1 MKQTDGYSFPLPLRE
16 LFAVIFL
23 MAISPVFLLQ
33 AQPSRTP
40 QSGDGGQELRNF
52 HHTAWSSESGLGA
65 VFDIQQSRDGYLWL
79 TTSRGV
85 FRFDGVRFESADAI
99 TGGAAQ
105 NAELNSV
112 FVAASGDVWFRTRAP
127 GLLLWKDGKL
137 SAFPGN
143 GCTPGLLT
151 GSTVEDRDG
160 TLWVAGSAGLFQVRD
175 NRCELVSSRY
185 ALPGGFPSAIAIDRA
200 GAIWLKMPSGKL
212 FYLPRGAGKFI
223 VSPHGEGPVGDFA
236 YLHEGPNGSMWLSDE
251 LGLRRVSEGGSASSM
266 PSQSPSHTPRRPRF
280 GNFTFDSNGTLWAA
294 SSHGLLR
301 IPQAEKSPMDVGV
314 DIAGGQHFTMT
325 QGLSS
330 DVVWKLLSDRE
341 GSLWVATNSGLD
353 QLRRNLISQVATPII
368 SEHQFAIAIGNNQ
381 NVWIGS
387 RSLPL
392 TEVFFDGRNRTFSET
407 SQVIAIRRDFKG
419 GIWSSGLGKHLLWRA
434 YADHLEPV
442 SYPNDD
448 REVVA
453 SIALDKN
460 NELWLLTFGQNV
472 YRRIGQTWVN
482 QNVALGREPGI
493 LGTMESDPMGNIW
506 FAFSNHVVEW
516 DGSSYKKYTYLGKNR
531 FPNALTVKGEH
542 VWLGSETGVQLL
554 LHGEFRMM
562 RWKDASLPG
571 RVSGIVETKTGDLQ
585 TGDLWISGFSGIVHV
600 KADELA
606 KWFANPDYAVS
617 AESFDTLDGLPG
629 LAAERFPEPSM
640 VEAEDGRL
648 WFATTKGIAW
658 LDPASLERSY
668 NLVPPT
674 VLISSL
680 VAGGQTYSHLQNL
693 ALPPRNGNIE
703 IGYTALSL
711 RIPERVQFRYRLE
724 PIDTEWSDAGTRRQ
738 AYYTKLRPGN
748 YTFRVIAC
756 NDHGVWNETGASF
769 SFKILPAW
777 YQSTWFA
784 ALCGL
789 AIVLI
794 VWMLYRLRVRQVAAA
809 LSARFDERLAERT
822 RLARELHD
830 TFLQTVQSSKM
841 IAEDA
846 LREDTDEKR
855 RQQTLEKLSIWL
867 GRAVDEARAAVHSL
881 RGSTTEKNHLFEAL
895 QRAAEEHQQ
904 PASMDIIFSAVG
916 DARDMHPIVRDEIYR
931 IADEAIRNAAAHSKA
946 SRLEIEL
953 RYANDLS
960 LRIKDNGQG
969 IDPALLAEGREG
981 HFGLQGMRERASR
994 IRSKL
999 TVSSTAAGTEVTL
1012 IVPGAVVYRYEH
1024 PTLLHKLRE
1033 TVRRLL
1039 HPSAGD
1045 DI

>member
-1 MKQTDGYSFPLPLRE
+1 MSLRDV
-16 LFAVIFL
+16 FALIFL
-23 MAISPVFLLQ
+23 MAISPVCLLQ
-33 AQPSRTP
+33 AQPSRELH
-40 QSGDGGQELRNF
+40 SGNPGQELRNF

-79 TTSRGV
+79 TTSKGV
-85 FRFDGVRFESADAI
+85 FRFDGVRFESADTI
-99 TGGAAQ
+99 TAGAAQ

-112 FVAASGDVWFRTRAP
+112 FVASSGDVWFRTRAP

-160 TLWVAGSAGLFQVRD
+160 TLWVAGSAGLFLVRD
-175 NRCELVSSRY
+175 KRCELVSSRY
-185 ALPGGFPSAIAIDRA
+185 GLPTGFPSAIAIDRA

-212 FYLPRGAGKFI
+212 FYLPRGGSKFI
-223 VSPHGEGPVGDFA
+223 ISPHGEGPVGDFA
-236 YLHEGPNGSMWLSDE
+236 YLHEGPDGSMWLSDE
-251 LGLRRVSEGGSASSM
+251 LGLRRVSEDSSTLNV
-266 PSQSPSHTPRRPRF
+266 PSQHPSRIPTRPRF

-294 SSHGLLR
+294 SGNGILR
-301 IPQAEKSPMDVGV
+301 IPDAEKSPVDVSV
-314 DIAGGQHFTMT
+314 DATSGQRFTVA

-341 GSLWVATNSGLD
+341 GSLWIATNSGLD
-353 QLRRNLISQVATPII
+353 QLRRNLISQLATPPA
-368 SEHQFAIAIGNNQ
+368 SEHQFAIAIGDNQ
-381 NVWIGS
+381 NVWVGS
-387 RSLPL
+387 RTMPL
-392 TEVFFDGRNRTFSET
+392 TEVFFDGRSRTLSET
-407 SQVIAIRRDFKG
+407 GQVIAIRRDFKG
-419 GIWSSGLGKHLLWRA
+419 GIWSSGLGKHLLWRV
-434 YADHLEPV
+434 YADHLEPI

-472 YRRIGQTWVN
+472 YRRVGQTWMN

-493 LGTMESDPMGNIW
+493 LGAMESDPAGNIW

-516 DGSSYKKYTYLGKNR
+516 DGSSYKKYTYPGKNR

-554 LHGEFRMM
+554 SRGEFRIM
-562 RWKDASLPG
+562 RWRDTSLPG
-571 RVSGIVETKTGDLQ
+571 RVSGIVETKTGDL
-585 TGDLWISGFSGIVHV
+585 WISGFSGIVHV
-600 KADELA
+600 RADELA
-606 KWFANPDYAVS
+606 KWLANPDYSVS

-648 WFATTKGIAW
+648 WFATTRGIAW

-674 VLISSL
+674 VLIGSL
-680 VAGGQTYSHLQNL
+680 VAAGQTYSRFQNL
-693 ALPPRNGNIE
+693 ALPPGNGNIE

-711 RIPERVQFRYRLE
+711 RIPERVQFRYRLD
-724 PIDTEWSDAGTRRQ
+724 PVDTEWSDAGTRRQ

-748 YTFRVIAC
+748 YTFRVIAS
-756 NDHGVWNETGASF
+756 NDHGIWNETGASF
-769 SFKILPAW
+769 SFRILPAW
-777 YQSTWFA
+777 YQTAWFA
-784 ALCGL
+784 VLCGL

-794 VWMLYRLRVRQVAAA
+794 VWMLYRWRLRQVAAT
-809 LSARFDERLAERT
+809 LSARFDDRLAERT

-855 RQQTLEKLSIWL
+855 RRQALEKLSMWL

-881 RGSTTEKNHLFEAL
+881 RGSTTEKNHLSEAL

-904 PASMDIIFSAVG
+904 PASMDLVFSTVG

-931 IADEAIRNAAAHSKA
+931 IGDEAIRNAAAHSGG

-953 RYANDLS
+953 RYASDFS
-960 LRIKDNGQG
+960 LRVKDNGQG
-969 IDPALLAEGREG
+969 IDPELLTEGREG
-981 HFGLQGMRERASR
+981 HFGLQGMRERALR

-999 TVSSTAAGTEVTL
+999 SVSSTTAGTEVTL
-1012 IVPGAVVYRYEH
+1012 VVPGTVVYRYDH
-1024 PTLLHKLRE
+1024 PTLFRKLNN
-1033 TVRRLL
+1033 TVRRLFQSS
-1039 HPSAGD
+1039 PDD

>member
-1 MKQTDGYSFPLPLRE
+1 MIL
-16 LFAVIFL
+16 L
-23 MAISPVFLLQ
+23 MAVPPVFLLQ
-33 AQPSRTP
+33 AQPLRTP
-40 QSGDGGQELRNF
+40 QSVDGGQELRNF

-79 TTSRGV
+79 TTSKGV
-85 FRFDGVRFESADAI
+85 FRFDGVRFEPADAI
-99 TGGAAQ
+99 TAGAAQ

-112 FVAASGDVWFRTRAP
+112 FVASSGDVWFRTRAP

-151 GSTVEDRDG
+151 GSTVEDSDG
-160 TLWVAGSAGLFQVRD
+160 TLWVAGSAGLFLVRD
-175 NRCELVSSRY
+175 QRCELVSNRY
-185 ALPGGFPSAIAIDRA
+185 GLPGGFPSAIAIDRV
-200 GAIWLKMPSGKL
+200 GTIWLKMPSGSL
-212 FYLPRGAGKFI
+212 FYLPRGDRKFTVSQYGK
-223 VSPHGEGPVGDFA
+223 GPVGDFA

-251 LGLRRVSEGGSASSM
+251 LGLRRVSGNSPAANMSS
-266 PSQSPSHTPRRPRF
+266 QLPSHLTRRPRF
-280 GNFTFDSNGTLWAA
+280 GNFTFDGNGTLWAA
-294 SSHGLLR
+294 SSNGILR
-301 IPQAEKSPMDVGV
+301 IPEAEKTPIDVGV
-314 DIAGGQHFTMT
+314 DAASGQRFTVT

-341 GSLWVATNSGLD
+341 GSLWIATNSGLD
-353 QLRRNLISQVATPII
+353 QLRRNLISQVATPTT
-368 SEHQFAIAIGNNQ
+368 SEHQFAIAIGDNQ
-381 NVWIGS
+381 NVWVGS

-392 TEVFFDGRNRTFSET
+392 TEVFFDGKSRTFPET
-407 SQVIAIRRDFKG
+407 AQTIAIRRDFKG
-419 GIWSSGLGKHLLWRA
+419 GIWSSGLGKHLLWKV
-434 YADHLEPV
+434 YPDHLEPV
-442 SYPNDD
+442 SYPNDN

-472 YRRIGQTWVN
+472 YRRIGQNWVN
-482 QNVALGREPGI
+482 QNIALGREPGI
-493 LGTMESDPMGNIW
+493 LGTMEGDSEGNIW

-516 DGSSYKKYTYLGKNR
+516 DGSSYKKYTYPGKNR
-531 FPNALTVKGEH
+531 FPNALTVNGEH

-554 LHGEFRMM
+554 SRGEFRQM
-562 RWKDASLPG
+562 RWKDANLPG
-571 RVSGIVETKTGDLQ
+571 RVSGIVETKTGDLRTGDLK

-680 VAGGQTYSHLQNL
+680 VAGGQAYSHLQNL
-693 ALPPRNGNIE
+693 VLPPQHGNIE

-711 RIPERVQFRYRLE
+711 RIPERVQFRYRLD
-724 PIDTEWSDAGTRRQ
+724 PVDTEWSDAGTRRQ

-748 YTFRVIAC
+748 YTFRVMAC

-769 SFKILPAW
+769 SFRITPAW
-777 YQSTWFA
+777 HQTSWFA
-784 ALCGL
+784 LLCGL
-789 AIVLI
+789 AVVLI
-794 VWMLYRLRVRQVAAA
+794 VWMLYQLRVHQVAAA

-841 IAEDA
+841 VAEDA
-846 LREDTDEKR
+846 LGADTDEKR
-855 RQQTLEKLSIWL
+855 RQQALERLSLWL

-881 RGSTTEKNHLFEAL
+881 RGSTTEKNHLSEAL

-904 PASMDIIFSAVG
+904 PASMDIAFSAIG
-916 DARDMHPIVRDEIYR
+916 DPRDMHPIVRDEIYR
-931 IADEAIRNAAAHSKA
+931 IGDEAIRNAAAHSKG

-953 RYANDLS
+953 RYANDFS

-981 HFGLQGMRERASR
+981 HFGLQGMRERALR

-999 TVSSTAAGTEVTL
+999 TVSSAASGTEVKL
-1012 IVPGAVVYRYEH
+1012 IVPGTVVYRHEH
-1024 PTLLHKLRE
+1024 PPLLHKLKD
-1033 TVRRLL
+1033 TVRRLFL
-1039 HPSAGD
+1039 PSADD